1 MPSVGSRRADSVLS
15 ACSKRCRLWHARR
28 RQQAREAGRCIVV
41 AAKACAELIVVYA
54 AVTVGV
60 NLFQQRVNVDLW
72 PAMLCKRRRH
82 LLPSDEP
89 GAVRI
94 KLLEGLEQQFVLVQP
109 LLVHCR
115 RQKLLVVDDAVG
127 VDVST
132 SEHQAGLLLS
142 KLHALLGQRTLHLFE
157 GEHAVAVRVHLLED
171 VEQSNHF
178 LGGQQA
184 SEHAARLL
192 VEAIQGRERLQ
203 ALHDRIR
210 DMSSKRGAGGVA
222 GFVGGASV
230 VIQPRVLQQ
239 LWNSGALGGI
249 LFHHPADEVLCLV

>member
-1 MPSVGSRRADSVLS
+1 MPSAPPPPPP
-15 ACSKRCRLWHARR
+15 H
-28 RQQAREAGRCIVV
+28 
-41 AAKACAELIVVYA
+41 
-54 AVTVGV
+54 
-60 NLFQQRVNVDLW
+60 LW

-142 KLHALLGQRTLHLFE
+142 KLHALLGQRTLQGARMWE
-157 GEHAVAVRVHLLED
+157 PVKRSARV
-171 VEQSNHF
+171 
-178 LGGQQA
+178 
-184 SEHAARLL
+184 AAR
-192 VEAIQGRERLQ
+192 
-203 ALHDRIR
+203 
-210 DMSSKRGAGGVA
+210 
-222 GFVGGASV
+222 
-230 VIQPRVLQQ
+230 
-239 LWNSGALGGI
+239 
-249 LFHHPADEVLCLV
+249 